1 VVVAAAPRPGA
12 SAGGERLIALEDR
25 RVGLRKGCVLA
36 LLLVPLA
43 PFARAQ
49 TQPASTD
56 RAPLA
61 AAHLASVVDL
71 PLYFRLYH
79 ARLPAAQST
88 FYQGS
93 NAMLYDL
100 SGDAAITIDGGAT
113 QALAEGAGAF
123 LATGQQVTIS
133 AASSEPAELL
143 LFVLTA
149 LPNQRP
155 PLDRPA
161 AAVELYRTPDALPGL
176 KAGPYEFSLTRVTF
190 PAGMPPD
197 QPHYRTGAALDCVI
211 AGAGTLTADGKT
223 EPRPTGAAQDE
234 PHGWVHQW
242 ANPGETPLVVLEA
255 NISREGEPAVQ
266 PTAEK

>member
-1 VVVAAAPRPGA
+1 MA
-12 SAGGERLIALEDR
+12 LIF
-25 RVGLRKGCVLA
+25 VL
-36 LLLVPLA
+36 LA
-43 PFARAQ
+43 PVARAQ
-49 TQPASTD
+49 TQPADTV
-56 RAPLA
+56 RTPLA

-88 FYQGS
+88 FYHGA
-93 NAMLYDL
+93 NAMLYEL
-100 SGDAAITIDGGAT
+100 SGAAAITIDGGAAQT
-113 QALAEGAGAF
+113 LAEGAGAF
-123 LATGQQVTIS
+123 LATGQEVTIT
-133 AASSEPAELL
+133 AASSEPADLL

-176 KAGPYEFSLTRVTF
+176 EAGPYEFSLTRVTF
-190 PAGMPPD
+190 PAGMPTNP
-197 QPHYRTGAALDCVI
+197 PHYRTGAALYCVI

-242 ANPGETPLVVLEA
+242 ANPGDTPLVVLQA
-255 NISREGEPAVQ
+255 NISREGEPAVR
-266 PTAEK
+266 PADEK

>member
-1 VVVAAAPRPGA
+1 MSLRTC
-12 SAGGERLIALEDR
+12 AL
-25 RVGLRKGCVLA
+25 LA
-36 LLLVPLA
+36 LSFVLLA
-43 PFARAQ
+43 PLARAQ
-49 TQPASTD
+49 TPLAGTV
-56 RAPLA
+56 RTPLA

-79 ARLPAAQST
+79 ARVPAGQSA

-100 SGDAAITIDGGAT
+100 SGAAAITIDGGAAQT
-113 QALAEGAGAF
+113 LAEGAGAF
-123 LATGQQVTIS
+123 LATGQEVTIS
-133 AASSEPAELL
+133 ATASEPAELL

-149 LPNQRP
+149 RPNQRP

-161 AAVELYRTPDALPGL
+161 AIMELYRTPDALPGL
-176 KAGPYEFSLTRVTF
+176 EAGPYEFSLTRVTF
-190 PAGMPPD
+190 PAGMPATP
-197 QPHYRTGAALDCVI
+197 PHYRSGAALYCVI

-242 ANPGETPLVVLEA
+242 ANPGDAPLVVLQA
-255 NISREGEPAVQ
+255 NISREGEPAVL
-266 PTAEK
+266 PAAEK